1 MKRIGFIGMG
11 NMAGALARGFIASGK
26 VAAGDIF
33 AFAPHQDKLER
44 NAASIGFTPCKS
56 VLELLDCSDVVVL
69 ACKPQQIEGVLA
81 QVKEPLRGKPLL
93 SIAAGWRHQ
102 DFAAALGQGYRIQC
116 LMPNVAASVAEGVFL
131 FEDESSLTADELSFA
146 KELFASLGVVQGMPS
161 ALMKIGMAIT
171 GCGPAFMDMIMEAYA
186 DAAVKWGIPRD
197 VAYTLVAQTMKGS
210 AKLQLETKSHPGVLK
225 DAVCSPSGTTI
236 VGVASLET
244 SGLRGACISSIDAI
258 MAR

>member
-26 VAAGDIF
+26 VAPGDIF

-44 NAASIGFTPCKS
+44 NAQAIGFTPCKS
-56 VLELLDCSDVVVL
+56 VLDLLDCSDVAIL
-69 ACKPQQIEGVLA
+69 ACKPHQIAGVLA
-81 QVKEPLRGKPLL
+81 EIKEPLRGKPLL
-93 SIAAGWRHQ
+93 SIAAGWQHH
-102 DFAAALGQGYRIQC
+102 DFVATLGEGFHIQC

-131 FEDESSLTADELSFA
+131 FEDDSSLTADELAFA
-146 KELFASLGVVQGMPS
+146 KELFGTLGLVQVLPT
-161 ALMKIGMAIT
+161 ALMKIGTAIT

-197 VAYTLVAQTMKGS
+197 VAYTLVAQTMLGS
-210 AKLQLETKSHPGVLK
+210 AKLQLDTKCHPGALK
-225 DAVCSPSGTTI
+225 DAVCSPGGTTI
-236 VGVASLET
+236 VGVASLEA

-258 MAR
+258 MAS

>member
-56 VLELLDCSDVVVL
+56 VLELLDSADVVVL
-69 ACKPQQIEGVLA
+69 ACKPQQIKGVLDEIK
-81 QVKEPLRGKPLL
+81 VPLRGKPLL
-93 SIAAGWRHQ
+93 SVAAGWRHQ
-102 DFAAALGQGYRIQC
+102 DFVAALGQGYRIQC

-131 FEDESSLTADELSFA
+131 FEDVSTLAPDELSFA
-146 KELFASLGVVQGMPS
+146 KELFGTLGVVQVLPT

-197 VAYTLVAQTMKGS
+197 TAYTLVAQTMKGS
-210 AKLQLETKSHPGVLK
+210 ARLQLESKTHPAVLK
-225 DAVCSPSGTTI
+225 DAVCSPGGATI
-236 VGVASLET
+236 VGVASLEA

-258 MAR
+258 MAH